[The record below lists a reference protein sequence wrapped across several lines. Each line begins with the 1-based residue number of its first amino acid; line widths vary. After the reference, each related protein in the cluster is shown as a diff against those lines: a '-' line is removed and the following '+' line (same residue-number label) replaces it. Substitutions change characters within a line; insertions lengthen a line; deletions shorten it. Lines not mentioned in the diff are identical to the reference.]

1 MTLRQFGFLLP
12 GLLAAAL
19 AIGAPAARGAA
30 GAEAAAETAPGA
42 ARDAASRYRLYP
54 RDLIRIAVQG
64 EPDVSVERR
73 IDGHG
78 EVSIPLLGQFKV
90 AGLTV
95 AEAQAAIARRYVA
108 EEIFIRPEVVV
119 SVSDYSPKELM
130 VLGQV
135 TKQGKQVF
143 PPETT
148 AMPIVEA
155 ITAAGGFTRI
165 AKGDAVKITR
175 RDEQGVEQS
184 FTVNVERL
192 IDGRGGAADG
202 FLLQP
207 GDVVFVPERVF

>member
-1 MTLRQFGFLLP
+1 MTLRPLGLLLL
-12 GLLAAAL
+12 GLLAAVAGL
-19 AIGAPAARGAA
+19 GAAEPAARP
-30 GAEAAAETAPGA
+30 AAESTAGP
-42 ARDAASRYRLYP
+42 AREPAGRYRLYP

-95 AEAQAAIARRYVA
+95 ADAQAAIARRYMA

-165 AKGDAVKITR
+165 AKGDAVKVTR
-175 RDEQGVEQS
+175 KDDRGAEQS

-192 IDGRGGAADG
+192 IDGRGGPAEI